1 MTTSSTTQSPWSQEL
16 QRLSLAVALRG
27 EKVPKSYYGT
37 LDPELFASASARGP
51 KTPRQRIADAILS
64 HYDRYE
70 SVTAEV
76 VEGDVRRAAE
86 NLGPEERAVV
96 LQEWSEVVG
105 VKVPDDLTAVVDVV
119 SAQARRRRVE
129 RGLIQAAE
137 VAGAGDVERAEEI
150 MLAAARPG
158 GAAGPGNGLAVMRR
172 FDEIEEAQVDWL
184 WTNHV
189 ARGSLTI
196 ISGDPGL
203 GKSKITMD
211 LAARHSRGL
220 PWPDGEASAG
230 AGVTV
235 VLSAEDNSSYTIK
248 PRLIAMRADQS
259 KIYILDGV
267 REKGGERQ
275 LSLDTDLD
283 VLERA
288 IVDTGADVVVVDPA
302 SAYLGKV
309 DSWKDADLR
318 RVLGPVAKLA
328 ERTRVAVVAVM
339 HLTKSQD
346 RKALLRIQGSVGF
359 GAAARLVFGTVQDE
373 NVDGRRLLLPLKNNL
388 GPYPPALAFDPTAGL
403 GIAWEAAPVAMSEAE
418 VEGMFQPQR
427 RPDSAPQ
434 REEAEQF
441 LREVLADGPKL
452 AATVKVL
459 ARQRGISVSTLR
471 RAREALDVGDVRKSF
486 AGPVQWR
493 LPAGDA
499 ETRGSVSGRA
509 DG

>member
-1 MTTSSTTQSPWSQEL
+1 MTTSSTTQPQWSADV
-16 QRLSLAVALRG
+16 QRLAIAVALRG
-27 EKVPKSYYGT
+27 GKVPESYYGM
-37 LDPELFASASARGP
+37 LDPELFASANVRGP

-64 HYDRYE
+64 HYGRYK

-76 VEGDVRRAAE
+76 VEGDVQRAAE
-86 NLGPEERAVV
+86 NLGPEVRAVV

-105 VKVPDDLTAVVDVV
+105 VKVPEDPAAVVDVV
-119 SAQARRRRVE
+119 TAQARRRRVE

-137 VAGAGDVERAEEI
+137 VVEAGDVERAEEI
-150 MLAAARPG
+150 MLAAARPV
-158 GAAGPGNGLAVMRR
+158 GAAAGLGNGLAVMRR
-172 FDEIEEAQVDWL
+172 FDEIEESQVDWL

-220 PWPDGEASAG
+220 TWPDGEASAG

-259 KIYILDGV
+259 KIYMLDGV

-288 IVDTGADVVVVDPA
+288 IVDTGADMVVVDPA
-302 SAYLGKV
+302 SAYLGRV

-328 ERTRVAVVAVM
+328 ERTRVAVIAVM

-441 LREVLADGPKL
+441 LREVLADGAKL
-452 AATVKVL
+452 AVAVKVL
-459 ARQRGISVSTLR
+459 ARQKGISMSTLR
-471 RAREALDVGDVRKSF
+471 RAREALDVGDVRQGFGGS
-486 AGPVQWR
+486 VQWR

-499 ETRGSVSGRA
+499 EARGGETA
-509 DG
+509 